1 MQKKKLLAVLL
12 SVAMMITAIST
23 EGIQRTP
30 AHAED
35 SGFQNLDQE
44 QITEAM
50 GVGINLGNSLEANRD
65 GTPNETA
72 WGNPSLTEQF
82 VQSVKSAGFQSVR
95 IPVSYLSK
103 IDDNNGYKI
112 DSAWLDRVQQ
122 VVDYCIRNDMYAII
136 NMHGDGYNTVQ
147 GGWLLCNGSD
157 QTKIKEK
164 YKACWEQIADRFK
177 DYDEHLIFES
187 MNEEFDGTYSDP
199 NKDYYNNINE
209 YNQIFVDTVRQTGG
223 NNDQRWL
230 LIPGW
235 NTNIGYTTGNY
246 GFRLPTDQYLS
257 SEVSSD
263 EKRIMI
269 SVHYYDPWEFCG
281 TESGEKTQWGE
292 SVTDSSKEPNW
303 GNETYMASQ
312 FKKLNQKFVSQG
324 YPVVIGEFG
333 AIDKLAL
340 DSRNKVCRTEYYQ
353 KVCYYAKQYHLIP
366 VAWDNGDTKTYG
378 FCLLDRYSGQIV
390 QPEIVN
396 AMMKVYHA
404 TSTATGIALDQEQIT
419 VHVGDE
425 GVQLHASL
433 TPADSKDM
441 VSWSSDNEK
450 VATVDASGMVT
461 AAGAG
466 ECTITASVDAGYKA
480 VCKVI
485 VPKMD
490 YIRVKLYLNNTS
502 NWSTNASEQN
512 ADIKVEDQE
521 YSLSMTATDEQLKN
535 IGSLYIKDIQADQS
549 EVIPA
554 LSSASVKV
562 KSIVVNGKVY
572 FLTNDTY
579 TYDRNLKK
587 ENGLSKNKF
596 DFAFIN
602 IWADS
607 YVNDVTVEKNRAY
620 FNEVSYQG
628 TNTIAVNFAISE
640 AKTTQSEVET
650 SPTPGTNTSP
660 TPGTEVSPTPGT
672 NTSPT
677 PGAEVSPTPGTN
689 TSPTPGTEVSA
700 TPGTN
705 TSPTPG
711 TNASPTPGTEVSPT
725 PGTNTTPTPG
735 TNASPTPGVTPIVSN
750 GPGSN
755 ISSGMDQGINNG
767 GNSTQTAATGIV
779 LNAKVK
785 GVKKLALKSKYKLAS
800 RKKMKISVKSLPAG
814 TTLENVTYSSSN
826 PSIFKVSDKGV
837 VTAGR
842 KAGKAVLIVT
852 TENGICK
859 KVQIQIMKKTVSK
872 LKFQK
877 NLKMI
882 KKGRKFKLKVKAKPG
897 KKYASDQYYWKSSN
911 RGRAVVSSNGVVKTK
926 KKGKVKITVYAT
938 DGSGK
943 KASVTVRVK

>member
-50 GVGINLGNSLEANRD
+50 GVGINLGNSLEANWD

-136 NMHGDGYNTVQ
+136 NMHGDGYNTVK

-187 MNEEFDGTYSDP
+187 MNEEFDNTYGSDP

-235 NTNIGYTTGNY
+235 NTDIDYTTGNY
-246 GFRLPTDQYLS
+246 GFKLPTDQYLS

-269 SVHYYDPWEFCG
+269 SVHYYDPWDFCG
-281 TESGEKTQWGE
+281 IESGEKTQWGE

-404 TSTATGIALDQEQIT
+404 NSTATGIALDQEQIT

-450 VATVDASGMVT
+450 VATVDSSGMVT
-461 AAGAG
+461 AVGSG

-490 YIRVKLYLNNTS
+490 YIRVKLYLNNTN

-554 LSSASVKV
+554 LSYASVKV

-572 FLTNDTY
+572 SLTNDTY
-579 TYDRNLKK
+579 TYDRKLEK

-607 YVNDVTVEKNRAY
+607 YVNDVTVEKSRAY

-628 TNTIAVNFAISE
+628 TNTITVNFAISE
-640 AKTTQSEVET
+640 AKTTQSEV
-650 SPTPGTNTSP
+650 GTSP

-677 PGAEVSPTPGTN
+677 PG
-689 TSPTPGTEVSA
+689 
-700 TPGTN
+700 
-705 TSPTPG
+705 
-711 TNASPTPGTEVSPT
+711 TNASPTPS
-725 PGTNTTPTPG
+725 
-735 TNASPTPGVTPIVSN
+735 VTPIVSN

-785 GVKKLALKSKYKLAS
+785 GVKKLALKSKYKLAA
-800 RKKMKISVKSLPAG
+800 RKKMKIFVKSLPAG
-814 TTLENVTYSSSN
+814 TTIENVTYSSSN

-877 NLKMI
+877 SLKMI
-882 KKGRKFKLKVKAKPG
+882 KKRRKFKLKVKAKPG
-897 KKYASDQYYWKSSN
+897 KRYASDQYYWESSN
-911 RGRAVVSSNGVVKTK
+911 RGRAVVSSNGTVKTK